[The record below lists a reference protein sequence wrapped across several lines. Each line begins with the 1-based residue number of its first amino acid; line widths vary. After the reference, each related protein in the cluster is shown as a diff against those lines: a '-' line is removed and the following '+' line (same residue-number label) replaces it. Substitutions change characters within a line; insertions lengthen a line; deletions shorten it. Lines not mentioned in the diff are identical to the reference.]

1 LFLFESIMVR
11 ILKAIAFAAIA
22 ISFVDGKDKKFSSGK
37 IEVKISGKSGK
48 FKIYR
53 KDAGENETNK
63 VEVEMD
69 ALTEVDING
78 TEVGKKNKVKHT
90 IKSFAKQDFVFTEPK
105 LVNLGYKCY
114 IPYTVKKTVSVTALV
129 KVTEPV
135 KTGNVTQNVSKMVNK
150 TSQREITLVE
160 EKEEVCKGANAS
172 ILTFNSDV
180 SGIGKIKVD
189 TYIVDTYGFAGPDE
203 DSLWTVAPG
212 DMKFNIELSDWKY
225 CGSTDKDG
233 KKTECLDGKDKKS
246 EIGEFIDIDIKI
258 KGKKPKAEKKPKGED
273 KGRKGKGKKDDYD
286 LGGAVNLRLTN
297 LITVDGKVVEMPAGY
312 PMVKTKGSSQIFT
325 FRFPKFATRGVYDP
339 IATTGTKVAA
349 PTPASVE
356 KISEAGKVAVKI
368 IGKSGKFTVY
378 NKAKG
383 LGDANKVTVE
393 MDALREIDASGNE
406 VGKSGSIKHS
416 INTFA
421 AQDFQIS
428 APESVKMGVNNS
440 VSATKVNFISSV
452 SGIGTIYVDTFVM
465 NSAGSV
471 GPDGE
476 PWPVVAGDMKF
487 NVALSGWS
495 FCDAASCKDGIG
507 DSVELDIKM
516 KGKNPMAL
524 KTPGSSKNKF
534 DLGGG
539 VKLQLTN
546 KILVDGKQMTMQEGY
561 PKYDAQK
568 QVFTFRF
575 PKFAYT
581 ALYDPLLSYGT
592 TDGMVTSQA
601 AGRGSCLFFSLMFAA
616 LISKLL
622 L

>member
-1 LFLFESIMVR
+1 LLQSIMMCIV
-11 ILKAIAFAAIA
+11 KAFAFAAIA
-22 ISFVDGKDKKFSSGK
+22 FSCVDGKDKKFSSGGV
-37 IEVKISGKSGK
+37 EVKISGKSGK

-63 VEVEMD
+63 IDVEVD

-78 TEVGKKNKVKHT
+78 TEVGEKNKVKHS

-114 IPYTVKKTVSVTALV
+114 IPYTVKKTVNVIELV
-129 KVTEPV
+129 RVIELV

-150 TSQREITLVE
+150 TFPREIMVVE
-160 EKEEVCKGANAS
+160 EREEVCKGANAT

-203 DSLWTVAPG
+203 ESLWTVAPG
-212 DMKFNIELSDWKY
+212 DMKFNVELFDWKY

-233 KKTECLDGKDKKS
+233 KKTECPAGKDKKA
-246 EIGEFIDIDIKI
+246 EVGEFIDVDIKI
-258 KGKKPKAEKKPKGED
+258 KGKKPKAEKKAKGED
-273 KGRKGKGKKDDYD
+273 SGRKGKGKKEDYD

-297 LITVDGKVVEMPAGY
+297 LITVDGNVVEMPPGY
-312 PMVKTKGSSQIFT
+312 PMVKSKGSSQIFT
-325 FRFPKFATRGVYDP
+325 FRFPKFATRAVYDP
-339 IATTGTKVAA
+339 ITTTGTKVAA
-349 PTPASVE
+349 PAPASVE

-378 NKAKG
+378 DKAKG

-393 MDALREIDASGNE
+393 MDALREIDASGKE
-406 VGKSGSIKHS
+406 VGKSGSTKHS

-428 APESVKMGVNNS
+428 APESIKMGVNNS
-440 VSATKVNFISSV
+440 VNAMKVNFISSV
-452 SGIGTIYVDTFVM
+452 SGVGTIYVDTFVM
-465 NSAGSV
+465 KSAGHV

-476 PWPVVAGDMKF
+476 LWPVVSGDMKF
-487 NVALSGWS
+487 NVALSGWT
-495 FCDAASCKDGIG
+495 FCDLSACKDGIG

-516 KGKNPMAL
+516 KGKNP
-524 KTPGSSKNKF
+524 TPIRLPGGKNRF

-546 KILVDGKQMTMQEGY
+546 KILVDGKQMTMQQGY
-561 PKYDAQK
+561 PKLRTVGQA

-575 PKFAYT
+575 PKFAHT
-581 ALYDPLLSYGT
+581 ALYDPLLSYGAS
-592 TDGMVTSQA
+592 DGMVTSQA
-601 AGRGSCLFFSLMFAA
+601 AGRGSCFLFSFIFVA
-616 LISKLL
+616 LISKFLF
-622 L
+622 